1 VPLSVAAPPSGESN
15 TPDREVTLTAMID
28 VRRMRVLVEVAV
40 RGSMSAIS
48 SRIGAELEGSHQ
60 LAGETLG

>member
-1 VPLSVAAPPSGESN
+1 
-15 TPDREVTLTAMID
+15 MID